1 MRPRSLSSSFSSA
14 QKLAVDVE
22 GSLGGL
28 IDMSRIDDGEVE
40 NIDLGAE
47 LYAALFSSLVAQLT
61 LSLIII
67 ELDSIHSRIGYGL
80 NSVWQQD

>member
-1 MRPRSLSSSFSSA
+1 MN
-14 QKLAVDVE
+14 
-22 GSLGGL
+22 
-28 IDMSRIDDGEVE
+28 RIDDVEVE

-47 LYAALFSSLVAQLT
+47 LYAALFSSLVTQVT

-80 NSVWQQD
+80 NPVWQQD